1 VDTTPNIRLDF
12 KDVCWYIDAACF
24 QPRNK
29 PPPTI
34 WTTSNPNAA
43 MQQPETT
50 SYYRYWAKA
59 HKPKDNEPLAYHV
72 LPYHLLDVAAVLGG
86 AL

>member
-1 VDTTPNIRLDF
+1 MPLVFSHATSLL
-12 KDVCWYIDAACF
+12 
-24 QPRNK
+24 QPFAE
-29 PPPTI
+29 PQ
-34 WTTSNPNAA
+34 NPNTA

-59 HKPKDNEPLAYHV
+59 HKAKDNEPLAYHV